1 MNEAITHLCAGLY
14 FQMPIILK
22 ASPASYYFG
31 QMDVIFWVH
40 TDPGPFWTLK
50 DRKGL
55 CTGGNSS
62 GEWGG
67 VVFKLNLP
75 SHSITPNSPNN
86 FKK

>member
-55 CTGGNSS
+55 CVQVATPPVS
-62 GEWGG
+62 GVGL
-67 VVFKLNLP
+67 FSN
-75 SHSITPNSPNN
+75 
-86 FKK
+86 